1 MKLKFSDKAR
11 PLKVIPE
18 VQRREKL
25 INRIDQQIGFVRQ
38 MIEGNR
44 PRASWVWMDE
54 TGTYFLPIKYG
65 KQTLEL
71 QKGMGSIEC
80 QNLDEIEHA
89 LCEVRAMT
97 LLGKLDEKL
106 AAAASDI
113 RRRFK
118 ASIHSE

>member
-18 VQRREKL
+18 VKRREKL
-25 INRIDQQIGFVRQ
+25 VTRIDQQIGLVRQ
-38 MIEGNR
+38 MINGSH

-54 TGTYFLPIKYG
+54 TGAYFLPIKYG
-65 KQTLEL
+65 KKTLEL

-80 QNLDEIEHA
+80 QNLDEVEHA

-97 LLGKLDEKL
+97 LVGKLDSQL
-106 AAAASDI
+106 SAASEEI
-113 RRRFK
+113 RGKFLK
-118 ASIHSE
+118 DS